1 MAQVIS
7 QGLCYMDYSNTNVI
21 PYISALTSPESAL
34 VLQVGYEIC
43 VLLKL
48 DLVIVF
54 WQCYYYLF
62 CICFIFNVS

>member
-1 MAQVIS
+1 MDIS
-7 QGLCYMDYSNTNVI
+7 LCYIDYSNTNVI

-54 WQCYYYLF
+54 GNIIITYFVFVLYSMYH
-62 CICFIFNVS
+62 ND